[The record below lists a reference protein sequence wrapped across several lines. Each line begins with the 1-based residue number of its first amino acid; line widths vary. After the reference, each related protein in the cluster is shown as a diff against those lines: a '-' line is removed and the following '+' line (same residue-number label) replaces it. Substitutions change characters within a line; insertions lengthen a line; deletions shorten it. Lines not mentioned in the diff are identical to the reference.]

1 MKKLSGLLA
10 VAVLLMSVSFSCKE
24 KVAPFS
30 ERIAKIW
37 VPRIVLENGNTVYSN
52 GGSNNLKP
60 SYASYRLNL
69 SSPPQATLTE
79 VDGQTYSG
87 TYTINGE
94 SSLTI
99 SGISP
104 EPTGTSGTLE
114 YSINSLSETSDELV
128 ITLNTL
134 YAKTGNTTNK
144 YTLLPQ

>member
-10 VAVLLMSVSFSCKE
+10 VAVLLVSVSFSCKD

-37 VPRIVLENGNTVYSN
+37 VPRIVLENGSTVYSN
-52 GGSNNLKP
+52 GGSSNLKP

-87 TYTINGE
+87 TYTLNGE
-94 SSLTI
+94 SSITI

-104 EPTGTSGTLE
+104 EPTGIGGTLE
-114 YSINSLSETSDELV
+114 YSINSLSETSDELI
-128 ITLNTL
+128 ITLSRL
-134 YAKTGNTTNK
+134 YPKTGNTTNK